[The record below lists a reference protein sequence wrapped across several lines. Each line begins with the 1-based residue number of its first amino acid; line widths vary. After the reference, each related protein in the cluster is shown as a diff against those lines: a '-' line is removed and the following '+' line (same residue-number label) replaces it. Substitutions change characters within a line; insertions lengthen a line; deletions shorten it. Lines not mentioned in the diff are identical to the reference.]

1 MAKQTN
7 LAKRI
12 FAIVISALLLSSM
25 GICAIAA
32 DDTNNAWLKDS
43 KWGFEADTETI
54 KAEWEEATVT
64 DTDSFYEDSVFI
76 TSEAKGVRSG
86 RQGLKLVADGIDFIK
101 VGVKT
106 EFQNG
111 VSGKTLAMEG
121 FIKTENLTGDA
132 KVIVQFA
139 SDADFANVKHTIT
152 YTSELTEWTKFQYYP
167 SGDGTPEYMR
177 IAINGSGT
185 VYVDD
190 VGPRTS
196 DSLIKNPSFDLTP
209 KGQNGEE
216 AFDIQGWYAARGAWD
231 ETWKWNKLGGGSVE
245 KLENSALQSMPAVWQ
260 PVEPIHKMQNGDV
273 YKCSVK
279 FKCADSTLKPSV
291 GVLYTPTENN
301 NIFSDMNYLAFEKAS
316 DADADGFVT
325 YEATFTMPDK
335 THYGFALIGPYGA
348 TGAIYDDLIVERFV
362 ADVAEFSCRGE
373 ACAAFWPGNKI
384 VATSQI
390 DANVGDSV
398 TVLMALYNRENN
410 QLLGFSSE
418 EKTFTEAGLGEASA
432 TLMVPKDTMA
442 DTLEAYVW
450 RKGDMKPFAKKAI
463 LPRGEGEEVVVRT
476 TERDAD
482 IFGFETNSISLGDTN
497 KGDWWEEKAAPY
509 GFPTATHGYGTGL
522 GTAAIVDS
530 ETTPALVKEGNYAL
544 KLECGKD
551 VDNPEAGGNPLK
563 PYITMRKHP
572 LWQQLPENSGKH
584 ITVEGY
590 VNIHSLASD
599 SYVLIGM
606 YHRFFGAAYLREYV
620 RFTGSENTDAMKVW
634 EKDTWIPVR
643 LTVPTKSGYADNAFA
658 LTLVGEGEVYFD
670 DFHLVEDK
678 NLIMN
683 GDFRPGLFNGYT
695 SPAYLAARTI
705 QNWTAVA
712 NNTTSQAWRGAWKYD
727 NALECAY
734 NSSDSESDDKA
745 WLQQDAVYSN
755 RMVPGNTYEISVL
768 YAEYDVKNSS
778 ADGGGTPA
786 VVIGGETVTLTKT
799 DKTVTRG
806 TGANAREFTLY
817 TADYT
822 LPKDAA
828 VPTSYQLRTSGLR
841 STSVVVWYA
850 DFAIYAY

>member
-7 LAKRI
+7 LAKRL
-12 FAIVISALLLSSM
+12 FAIVLSVLLLSSM

-32 DDTNNAWLKDS
+32 EDPNAWLKDS
-43 KWGFEADTETI
+43 KWGFEAESETI
-54 KAEWEEATVT
+54 KTEWEEAEEGAFHDTTV
-64 DTDSFYEDSVFI
+64 FV
-76 TSEAKGVRSG
+76 TSETKGVRSG
-86 RQGLKLVADGIDFIK
+86 SQGLKLVADGIDFFK

-106 EFQNG
+106 KFQNG
-111 VSGKTLAMEG
+111 VSGKTLAMVG
-121 FIKTENLTGDA
+121 YIKTENLKEGA

-152 YTSELTEWTKFQYYP
+152 YASALNDWTKFHYYP
-167 SGDGTPEYMR
+167 SGDGSVEYMK
-177 IAINGSGT
+177 IYIDALSGSGT

-190 VGPRTS
+190 VRPVVS
-196 DSLIKNPSFDLTP
+196 DNLIKNPSFDLTP
-209 KGQNGEE
+209 KEKNGEE

-245 KLENSALQSMPAVWQ
+245 KLENSVLQSMPAVWQ
-260 PVEPIHKMQNGDV
+260 PVEPLHKMQNGDV
-273 YKCSVK
+273 YKCSIK
-279 FKCADSTLKPSV
+279 FKCADSALKPSV
-291 GVLYTPTENN
+291 GVLYTPTQNN

-335 THYGFALIGPYGA
+335 THYGFAIIGPYKE

-398 TVLMALYNRENN
+398 TVLMALYNREKN

-432 TLMVPKDTMA
+432 TLTVPKDSAA
-442 DTLEAYVW
+442 DTLEAFVW
-450 RKGDMKPFAKKAI
+450 RKGDLKALAHKAI
-463 LPRGEGEEVVVRT
+463 LPRGTGEEVVVRK

-544 KLECGKD
+544 KLACGKD
-551 VDNPEAGGNPLK
+551 VENPEAGGNPLR
-563 PYITMRKHP
+563 PYITMRKNP
-572 LWQQLPENSGKH
+572 LWSQLPENSGKH

-606 YHRFFGAAYLREYV
+606 YHRFFGAAYLKEYV
-620 RFTGSENTDAMKVW
+620 RFTGSESTGTNNEW

-643 LTVPTKSGYADNAFA
+643 LTVPTKSYYDTTAFA

-683 GDFRPGLFNGYT
+683 GDFRPGLSNAYANGRR
-695 SPAYLAARTI
+695 AI

-712 NNTTSQAWRGAWKYD
+712 NNSTSQAWKNAWKYD
-727 NALECAY
+727 SALDCAW
-734 NSSDSESDDKA
+734 NSSDSASCEQA
-745 WLQQDAVYSN
+745 WLQQNAVYSN
-755 RMVPGNTYEISVL
+755 QMVPGNTYEISVL
-768 YAEYDVKNSS
+768 YAEYDLINKSE
-778 ADGGGTPA
+778 DGGGTPA
-786 VVIGGETVTLTKT
+786 VVIGSETVTLTKT
-799 DKTVTRG
+799 DKKVTRG
-806 TGANAREFTLY
+806 TGKNAREFTLY

-828 VPTSYQLRTSGLR
+828 VPASYQLRTSGLR